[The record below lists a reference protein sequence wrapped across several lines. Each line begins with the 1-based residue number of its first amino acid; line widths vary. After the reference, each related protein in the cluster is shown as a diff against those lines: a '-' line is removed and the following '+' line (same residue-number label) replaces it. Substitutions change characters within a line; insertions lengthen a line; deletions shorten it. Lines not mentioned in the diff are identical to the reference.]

1 MGENVVLL
9 KILPRRCPLIIL
21 WLFLFRWTL
30 YDQIRLLCRLPV
42 TKDSPKL
49 WNFYLISELTLIFT
63 LVL

>member
-21 WLFLFRWTL
+21 WLFFFRWTL

-49 WNFYLISELTLIFT
+49 WSFYLISELTLIFK